1 MMEMWYNRMHSNSLE
16 RSAGMEFQRKI
27 NIITGHYGSGK
38 TNLAVNLALD
48 ARKQGK
54 RVTVIDLDIVNPY
67 FRTADFAQTF
77 AEAGIRVVLPTY
89 ANTNLDIPALTG
101 AVDSAFDNDDD
112 CVIIDV
118 GGDDAGAIALG
129 RYAPAIQAHDYA
141 LFYVVNRYRYLTS
154 TPEEGLA
161 VLADIAAVSRLS
173 PTGILN
179 NANLGEETTAQTVED
194 SLPYAE
200 ELAAKAGLP
209 LLCTAYDRRLGALPV
224 PDGYPV
230 EIFVK
235 KIWEP

>member
-16 RSAGMEFQRKI
+16 RSAGMELQRKI

-38 TNLAVNLALD
+38 TNRAVNLALD
-48 ARKQGK
+48 ARKQGR

-179 NANLGEETTAQTVED
+179 NANLGEETTARTVED

>member
-1 MMEMWYNRMHSNSLE
+1 MEL
-16 RSAGMEFQRKI
+16 QQKI

-48 ARKQGK
+48 ARKQGR

-77 AEAGIRVVLPTY
+77 AEAGIHVVLPTY

-129 RYAPAIQAHDYA
+129 RYAPAIQAHNYA
-141 LFYVVNRYRYLTS
+141 LFYVVNRHRYLTS
-154 TPEEGLA
+154 TPEEGLS

-179 NANLGEETTAQTVED
+179 NSNLGEETEARTVED

-209 LLCTAYDRRLGALPV
+209 LVCTAYDRRLGPLRV